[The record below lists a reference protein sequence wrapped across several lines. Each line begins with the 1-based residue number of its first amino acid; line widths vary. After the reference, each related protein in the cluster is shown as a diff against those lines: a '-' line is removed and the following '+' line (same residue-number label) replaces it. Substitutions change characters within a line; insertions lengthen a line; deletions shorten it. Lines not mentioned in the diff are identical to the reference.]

1 MVLYIAGRLLSII
14 PVLFGVSILVFLLMH
29 LAPGDITTTLLGPM
43 TSPDA
48 KEQIR
53 LRLGLDQPLVVQY
66 LIWLKLLLQ
75 GDFGTSWV
83 HRHQVGDIIFPKFL
97 NTVILALASALIAY
111 VIGFSAGIL
120 AAARSYSLID
130 RVVMGFVLILGS
142 TPLYWLGLILVLVFA
157 LTLRWLPA
165 TGMTNI
171 ADGGGV
177 VDVLK
182 HLILPS
188 IASALPSAALVARV
202 TRATMLEVLTQNYIR
217 VARAK
222 GISRRVILRKHAL
235 RNAAP
240 PILTVGGMELG
251 YLLGGVVFTEV
262 VFAWPGIGNQLY
274 QSIVGHD
281 IPTVQGAVLLIAFA
295 FVCINV
301 VVDIVNTYVDPRS
314 RTALMGRHP

>member
-1 MVLYIAGRLLSII
+1 MALYIGGRLLSII
-14 PVLFGVSILVFLLMH
+14 PVLFGVSVLVFLLMH

-43 TSPDA
+43 TSPEA

-53 LRLGLDQPLVVQY
+53 LRLGLDRPLVVQY

-83 HRHQVGDIIFPKFL
+83 HRHAVADIIFPKFL
-97 NTVILALASALIAY
+97 NTAILALASALIAY
-111 VIGFSAGIL
+111 VIGFAAGIL
-120 AAARSYSLID
+120 AAARSYSLTD
-130 RVVMGFVLILGS
+130 RIVMGFVLILGS
-142 TPLYWLGLILVLVFA
+142 TPLYWLGLILVLIFA
-157 LTLRWLPA
+157 LNLRWLPA
-165 TGMTNI
+165 TGMTDI
-171 ADGGGV
+171 VDGGGV
-177 VDVLK
+177 VDVLR

-202 TRATMLEVLTQNYIR
+202 TRASMLEVLKQNYIR

-301 VVDIVNTYVDPRS
+301 AVDILNTYVEPRS
-314 RTALMGRHP
+314 RAAVMARHS

>member
-1 MVLYIAGRLLSII
+1 MILHIGWRLLSII
-14 PVLFGVSILVFLLMH
+14 PVLFGVSVLVFLLMH
-29 LAPGDITTTLLGPM
+29 MAPGDITTTLLGPM
-43 TSPDA
+43 TSPEA
-48 KEQIR
+48 KEAIR

-66 LIWLKLLLQ
+66 VIWLKLLLQ

-83 HRHQVGDIIFPKFL
+83 HRDQVSKIIFPKFV
-97 NTVILALASALIAY
+97 NTAILALAAALIAY
-111 VIGFSAGIL
+111 VIGFFSGIL
-120 AAARSYSLID
+120 AAARAYSLTD
-130 RVVMGFVLILGS
+130 RIVMGFVLILGS

-157 LTLRWLPA
+157 LDLRWLPA
-165 TGMTNI
+165 TGMINI

-177 VDVLK
+177 LDVLR
-182 HLILPS
+182 HLVLPAF
-188 IASALPSAALVARV
+188 ASALPSAALVARV
-202 TRATMLEVLTQNYIR
+202 TRATMLETLKQNYIR

-222 GISRRVILRKHAL
+222 GISRGVILRKHAL

-301 VVDIVNTYVDPRS
+301 AVDMVNIYVDPRTRLS
-314 RTALMGRHP
+314 VAGRQA